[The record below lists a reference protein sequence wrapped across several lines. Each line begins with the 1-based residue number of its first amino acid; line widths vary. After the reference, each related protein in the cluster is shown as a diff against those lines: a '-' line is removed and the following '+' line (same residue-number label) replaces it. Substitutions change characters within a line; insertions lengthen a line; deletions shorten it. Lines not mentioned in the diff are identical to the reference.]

1 MNASTHSL
9 DQLETDVLARIA
21 RHRNRRSSAALPVG
35 VTLALLAMSV
45 GILIGWSQSAQL
57 ATRGGSE
64 SMLLADDAR
73 LAPAELLASN

>member
-1 MNASTHSL
+1 MHMNATSHSL

-35 VTLALLAMSV
+35 VTLALLAMGV
-45 GILIGWSQSAQL
+45 GILTGWSQTAQ
-57 ATRGGSE
+57 RGSE
-64 SMLLADDAR
+64 SMLLADDVR